1 MKKHLTIYMEGRLND
16 GDFNFYSQ
24 AGAYKFDIN
33 AVYKNGDSVHVDI
46 EAEGTEDNLNNYVE
60 YLKLGPL
67 KKFIYLFRV
76 EEGKYEGIKGFKS
89 LKVHKD
95 EFTFMDKLKKVF
107 SKKQQC
113 Y

>member
-1 MKKHLTIYMEGRLND
+1 MEGRLND

-24 AGAYKFDIN
+24 SGAFKFDIN

-46 EAEGTEDNLNNYVE
+46 EAEGTEENLNRYVE
-60 YLKLGPL
+60 FLKQGPL

-76 EEGKYEGIKGFKS
+76 EEGEYIGIKGFKS

-95 EFTFMDKLKKVF
+95 EFTFKQKLSSIF
-107 SKKQQC
+107 SKKQKV